1 MNVSI
6 EKLYKLFLSRF
17 LFLLFLWTANG
28 LRWFIARVDSSIF
41 LFFFADIYIYDK

>member
-28 LRWFIARVDSSIF
+28 LRWFIARVDSS
-41 LFFFADIYIYDK
+41 K